1 MPRRWAW
8 NRRAFRFARFLSL
21 AHSCAHLSFTDA
33 RLARDWHS
41 RLVCCRVFRKYFVRN
56 AYGLPGI
63 GSAMTIQHLTRL
75 SFWLVRL
82 MRLSTFCAFVA
93 HLIFSA
99 VAHGADIMPADTSRP
114 LFRIFAPIPM
124 KLAGS
129 ATRNQLT
136 FDDKHPLLVVRS
148 VSDVRLARD
157 QKGVLITLT
166 PADTKKFAEITR
178 KNYQGLLLLEANG
191 RMLEAL
197 YITAPIVNGMIGF
210 KHPEEAEVA
219 EYLRRRFRIAEFK

>member
-1 MPRRWAW
+1 VAV
-8 NRRAFRFARFLSL
+8 AQL
-21 AHSCAHLSFTDA
+21 
-33 RLARDWHS
+33 
-41 RLVCCRVFRKYFVRN
+41 
-56 AYGLPGI
+56 GLI
-63 GSAMTIQHLTRL
+63 
-75 SFWLVRL
+75 RL

-93 HLIFSA
+93 HFIFSA

-114 LFRIFAPIPM
+114 LFRIFASIPM
-124 KLAGS
+124 KPAGS
-129 ATRNQLT
+129 ASRTQLT

-148 VSDVRLARD
+148 VSDLRLARD

-178 KNYQGLLLLEANG
+178 KYSQGLLLLEANG

-197 YITAPIVNGMIGF
+197 DITAPIVNGIIGF

>member
-1 MPRRWAW
+1 
-8 NRRAFRFARFLSL
+8 
-21 AHSCAHLSFTDA
+21 
-33 RLARDWHS
+33 LARYTHATVDIL
-41 RLVCCRVFRKYFVRN
+41 RICR
-56 AYGLPGI
+56 P
-63 GSAMTIQHLTRL
+63 SH
-75 SFWLVRL
+75 
-82 MRLSTFCAFVA
+82 
-93 HLIFSA
+93 FSA

-124 KLAGS
+124 KPAGS

-197 YITAPIVNGMIGF
+197 HITAPIVNGMIGF